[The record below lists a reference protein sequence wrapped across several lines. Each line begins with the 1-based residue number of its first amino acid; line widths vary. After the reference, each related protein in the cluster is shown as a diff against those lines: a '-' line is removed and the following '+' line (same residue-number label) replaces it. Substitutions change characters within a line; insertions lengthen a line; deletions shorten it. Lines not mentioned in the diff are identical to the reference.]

1 MAFDCVRV
9 NFENFNKKFFWHTH
23 SITFVENYFEI
34 LKYISSD
41 IKTTHFWLIASFV
54 NTENID
60 FNFIPE
66 QHESNQIHCFHSGR
80 NKEGNVLLIPKAEF
94 LKQMNQIQ
102 TLKDFKDINY
112 HAVKDNLNTSIDTI
126 YYNLDDIVNDYNTI
140 QTKERYVW
148 FINNNITD
156 IDVPDYFPS
165 FWEEEKAYAFGT
177 TKDIMLL
184 PNKKSIGQ
192 LYDFKKIV
200 KIPYEYDTN
209 PSDMIF
215 ISYDEPYAVKRYEIL
230 KSKYPRL
237 KWVKNIKGQTQAYH
251 TAAKL
256 SDTPYFFAIFP
267 KIDIHDDF
275 DFSFEPDRLK
285 NPCHYI
291 FDCYNTVIDCT
302 YGHDGVILFNKKLV
316 LDTTEHGLDF
326 TLSAA
331 HTSIPILSAYNRL
344 EDSPLIAWRTS
355 FREVI
360 KLCEQN
366 DKKPTVESKYRL
378 KKWLTLGKGKYADWV
393 HKGALD
399 GEEFYKIN
407 NAQLDKSYDFEY
419 IKKFFEQKYEVK
431 YS

>member
-9 NFENFNKKFFWHTH
+9 NFENFDKKQFWHSH
-23 SITFVENYFEI
+23 SVPFVENYFEV
-34 LKYISSD
+34 LKHLISD
-41 IKTTHFWLIASFV
+41 IKTSHFWLIASFV
-54 NTENID
+54 NIEHID
-60 FNFIPE
+60 FDFIPE
-66 QHESNQIHCFHSGR
+66 QHETNQIHCFYSGK

-94 LKQMNQIQ
+94 LKQINQIK

-112 HAVKDNLNTSIDTI
+112 HNIENDLNTSINTV
-126 YYNLDDIVNDYNTI
+126 YYKLEDIVNAYNNI

-148 FINNNITD
+148 FVNYDIKNINLPN
-156 IDVPDYFPS
+156 YFPS
-165 FWEEEKAYAFGT
+165 FWEEEKAYTFGK

-184 PNKKSIGQ
+184 PNKKLIRQ
-192 LYDFKKIV
+192 LYDLKKIV
-200 KIPYEYDTN
+200 NIPYGYN
-209 PSDMIF
+209 IRPSDMIF
-215 ISYDEPYAVKRYEIL
+215 ISYDEPYAVKRYELL
-230 KSKYPRL
+230 KNKYPKL
-237 KWVKNIKGQTQAYH
+237 KWVKNIKGQTRAYH

-316 LDTTEHGLDF
+316 LDTLEHGLDF

-331 HTSIPILSAYNRL
+331 HESIPVLSSYNRL

-366 DKKPTVESKYRL
+366 SKKPTVESNFRL
-378 KKWLTLGKGKYADWV
+378 KKWTTLGKGRYAEWV
-393 HKGALD
+393 YRGALD
-399 GEEFYKIN
+399 GVNFYKESSN
-407 NAQLDKSYDFEY
+407 HLEKSYDFDY
-419 IKKFFEQKYEVK
+419 IKNLFEEKYNLK